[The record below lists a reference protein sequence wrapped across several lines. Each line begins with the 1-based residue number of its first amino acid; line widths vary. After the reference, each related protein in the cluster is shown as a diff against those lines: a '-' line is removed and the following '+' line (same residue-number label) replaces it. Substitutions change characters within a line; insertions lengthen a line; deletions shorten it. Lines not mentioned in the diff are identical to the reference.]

1 MPFIHSLNLP
11 LQIAMSSCA
20 PRCWSQLKQLLIN
33 RYVVF
38 LSLLL
43 AYTEIMQNFGGLP
56 SFRNAWR
63 LEIPLVLYIYYT
75 LNLALRPFRLKPL
88 VAAAPIVLF
97 YVGADVYFILFGR
110 LPHIVELAELSELFK
125 VVPLYLA
132 IPLSLIIGLPAAAF
146 LSFVNFRRLRPVAL
160 GLVPF
165 VVLTLIIELTP
176 KFFLD
181 TFEKTQGEIVFYS
194 DVHSTRNNGRL
205 GMMLYNEARRKSYLE
220 KIAGYRGNS
229 VYRKEFNKEVN
240 AVKGQSD
247 KRNVHMI
254 VLESFLDP
262 TLMQGA
268 KFSRR
273 PIDPSFDEL
282 FHNKGGFSISPVFA
296 GGTAQAEFEVL
307 CGVPALRELSGVEFN
322 VFTGAKTYC
331 LPNILTQGGY
341 DTNSSNSFVPDFYNS
356 TKAYAGMGFDKTYYP
371 REYASARETYL
382 STGDV
387 TDEMYMFDEVLFSE
401 NLDFLTKKIKA
412 NPEKPIFN
420 YIISIY
426 GHSPHDMNNDK
437 RPKVVEVQSQLK
449 DDQMEREANQ
459 YYYRTKAIATFV
471 KGLIA
476 VDPKSLIILVSDHLP
491 PLTYGPNTYRDL
503 NYLGGVKDAILKNR
517 IFFIENGKAVQ
528 YSTIHHFD
536 VPRIVLNYVTKG
548 KYCQEHT
555 CDFKSNDEPTI
566 DKTAEHRDE
575 YMSIMAQAMGGCDVQ
590 PPVNPEKE
598 DPVDEEE
605 VPVQHPL
612 TGGV

>member
-1 MPFIHSLNLP
+1 M
-11 LQIAMSSCA
+11 
-20 PRCWSQLKQLLIN
+20 
-33 RYVVF
+33 
-38 LSLLL
+38 
-43 AYTEIMQNFGGLP
+43 P
-56 SFRNAWR
+56 SFRTAWR
-63 LEIPLVLYIYYT
+63 LEIPLILYLYYT
-75 LNLALRPFRLKPL
+75 LNLALRPFRWKPL

-97 YVGADVYFILFGR
+97 YVGADVYFMLFGR
-110 LPHIVELAELSELFK
+110 LPHLVELAELSELFK
-125 VVPLYLA
+125 VLPLYLLL
-132 IPLSLIIGLPAAAF
+132 PLILLIGLPVAAL

-160 GLVPF
+160 GLVPLLALA
-165 VVLTLIIELTP
+165 LTLELAP
-176 KFFLD
+176 KFFMD
-181 TFEKTQGEIVFYS
+181 TFEKTQCEIVFYS
-194 DVHSTRNNGRL
+194 DAHSTRNNGRL

-229 VYRKEFNKEVN
+229 IYRKEFQKAVN
-240 AVKGQSD
+240 AVKGQSE

-268 KFSRR
+268 QFSRR

-331 LPNILTQGGY
+331 LPNILAQGGY
-341 DTNSSNSFVPDFYNS
+341 ETISSNSYVPDFYNS
-356 TKAYAGMGFDKTYYP
+356 TKAYAGIGFGKSYYP
-371 REYASARETYL
+371 REYASARETYF

-387 TDEMYMFDEVLFSE
+387 TDEMYMFDGVLFSQ
-401 NLDFLTKKIKA
+401 NLDFLTKKIKE
-412 NPEKPIFN
+412 NPDKPIYN

-426 GHSPHDMNNDK
+426 GHLPHDMNKDK
-437 RPKVVEVQSQLK
+437 RPMVVEVQSELK
-449 DDQMEREANQ
+449 DEQMEREANQ
-459 YYYRTKAIATFV
+459 YFYRTKAIATFV

-503 NYLGGVKDAILKNR
+503 NYLGGVKDAIHKNR

-536 VPRIVLNYVTKG
+536 IPRIVLNYVTKG
-548 KYCQEHT
+548 NYCQEHA
-555 CDFKSNDEPTI
+555 CDFKSDEEPAI

-575 YMSIMAQAMGGCDVQ
+575 YMSIMAQAMGGCDV
-590 PPVNPEKE
+590 ET
-598 DPVDEEE
+598 PVDPKEEDSVDKEE
-605 VPVQHPL
+605 VPVKRPL

>member
-1 MPFIHSLNLP
+1 
-11 LQIAMSSCA
+11 MSSCA
-20 PRCWSQLKQLLIN
+20 PRYWSKLKPLLIN
-33 RYVVF
+33 RYLIFFV
-38 LSLLL
+38 LLL
-43 AYTEIMQNFGGLP
+43 AYTEIIQNFGGLP
-56 SFRNAWR
+56 SFRDAWR
-63 LEIPLVLYIYYT
+63 LEIPLVLYLYYT
-75 LNLALRPFRLKPL
+75 LNLALRPFRWQPL
-88 VAAAPIVLF
+88 VAAAPIVIF
-97 YVGADVYFILFGR
+97 YIGADVYFMLFGR
-110 LPHIVELAELSELFK
+110 LPHIVELAELSELFR
-125 VVPLYLA
+125 VFPLYLVL
-132 IPLSLIIGLPAAAF
+132 PLSLLLGLPVVAF
-146 LSFVNFRRLRPVAL
+146 LSCLNFRRIRPLTL
-160 GLVPF
+160 GLLPF
-165 VVLTLIIELTP
+165 LVLALFIEFLP
-176 KFFLD
+176 NHFLD
-181 TFEKTQGEIVFYS
+181 VFEKTQGEIVFYS

-229 VYRKEFNKEVN
+229 VYRKEFTKAVN
-240 AVKGQSD
+240 TVKGQND

-262 TLMQGA
+262 TLMKGA
-268 KFSRR
+268 QFSRR

-341 DTNSSNSFVPDFYNS
+341 DTTSSNSFVPDFYNS

-387 TDEMYMFDEVLFSE
+387 TDEMYIFDEVLFSQ
-401 NLDFLTKKIKA
+401 NLDFLTKKIKE

-426 GHSPHDMNNDK
+426 GHSPHDINTDK
-437 RPKVVEVQSQLK
+437 RPKVIEVKSQLK

-459 YYYRTKAIATFV
+459 YFYRTKAIASFV

-503 NYLGGVKDAILKNR
+503 NYLGGVKDAILQNR
-517 IFFIENGKAVQ
+517 IFIIENGRAVQ

-536 VPRIVLNYVTKG
+536 IPRIVLNYVTKG
-548 KYCQEHT
+548 NYCQEHT
-555 CDFKSNDEPTI
+555 CGFKSEDEPAI
-566 DKTAEHRDE
+566 DKTAGYRDE
-575 YMSIMAQAMGGCDVQ
+575 YMSIMAQAMGGCEVQ
-590 PPVNPEKE
+590 TPAEPEKE
-598 DPVDEEE
+598 APVDADKIPE
-605 VPVQHPL
+605 QHPV